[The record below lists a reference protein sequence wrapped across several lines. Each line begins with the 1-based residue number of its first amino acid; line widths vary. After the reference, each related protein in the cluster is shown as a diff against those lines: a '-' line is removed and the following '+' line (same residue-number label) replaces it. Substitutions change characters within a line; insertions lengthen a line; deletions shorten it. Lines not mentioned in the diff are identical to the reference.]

1 MKIKY
6 HNQYKK
12 LSRNLPE
19 KKVKYKN
26 SIDNIAN
33 IPIDM
38 AIKNK

>member
-6 HNQYKK
+6 NNQYKK
-12 LSRNLPE
+12 FSRILPE
-19 KKVKYKN
+19 KKVKYMN

-33 IPIDM
+33 SPIDM